1 MKNKIASALLIIGA
15 FIWMVNEFYFFI
27 KRLNG
32 GNWVYYKDHLFD
44 FFLTCAMMLVPLC
57 LLIFAISQWIQK
69 DSKDPIATIPA
80 VEGQE
85 PIQNLSVGD
94 WLINYLISAI
104 PLIGFICIV
113 IWANDDKNK
122 VRQNWAVASLVW
134 MGILY
139 ILLIFLYITVFAS
152 MRNSY

>member
-1 MKNKIASALLIIGA
+1 MKNKTSYVLLIIGA
-15 FIWMVNEFYFFI
+15 IIWLVNEFYFFI
-27 KRLNG
+27 KRIIG

-44 FFLTCAMMLVPLC
+44 FFLSTAMILVPLC
-57 LLIFAISQWIQK
+57 LLFYAISEWRNRH
-69 DSKDPIATIPA
+69 STTPTIAISSA
-80 VEGQE
+80 EDE

-122 VRQNWAVASLVW
+122 VRQNWAVATLVW

-139 ILLIFLYITVFAS
+139 ILLIFLYITVFAT
-152 MRNSY
+152 MRHSF